1 MFSIPSSTNCLC
13 IIVTFNPDDTIGE
26 RLLKLAD
33 TFQFVLVVDNSCDE
47 GQIGKIAQCARQLNF
62 YVISNRSNIGL
73 GAALNQGF
81 SVALQKGLQWCV
93 FFDQDTKIYPS
104 FLNSSQRSI
113 LKSKTQPAII
123 GNNYLDKHAGI
134 SRFPYS
140 TVKNAYYKKA
150 KTVITSGSFVSMELY
165 DKIGGFRE
173 DYFIDS
179 IDHEYCL
186 RARKQGYNVILSL
199 PIAMEH
205 NLGQQR
211 NGRYRLLSVPEHEPK
226 RKYYIARNT
235 VVTIKTYYSFDKGW
249 CLRQIA
255 RLTVEFVCIFLFES
269 KKKEK
274 IRAAI
279 KGLKYGL
286 VGRMDAYT

>member
-1 MFSIPSSTNCLC
+1 MFSIPSLTNCLC
-13 IIVTFNPDDTIGE
+13 IVVTFNPDDAIGE

-33 TFQFVLVVDNSCDE
+33 IFEFVLVVDNSCDE
-47 GQIGKIAQCARQLNF
+47 DQIEKVAQCAQQLNF
-62 YVISNRSNIGL
+62 CIISNRSNIGL

-81 SVALQKGLQWCV
+81 DVALEKGLQWCV

-104 FLNSSQRSI
+104 FLNSSQASV
-113 LKSKTQPAII
+113 LESLAQPAII
-123 GNNYLDKHAGI
+123 GNNYLDKHAGA

-140 TVKNAYYKKA
+140 TVNTASYKKA

-186 RARKQGYNVILSL
+186 RARKHGYNVILSL

-205 NLGQQR
+205 SLGQQR

-226 RKYYIARNT
+226 RKYYIARNI
-235 VVTIKTYYSFDKGW
+235 VVTIKTYYSFDKAW
-249 CLRQIA
+249 CLRQMA
-255 RLTVEFVCIFLFES
+255 RLAVEFVCILLFET

-274 IRAAI
+274 IKATV
-279 KGLKYGL
+279 KGVKYGL
-286 VGRMDAYT
+286 AGRMDAYT